1 LRVRLYP
8 SRYVED
14 TIGAH
19 SVTAVLWAQVMQ
31 TVAATPERRLG
42 ATIAAY
48 VVYLVTGARIWLAIA
63 ELSAFLNLFNL
74 IPIWQLDG
82 ARGLHVLSREQR
94 VLVLVVIAVAL
105 WATGVRLLWIV
116 GAVAIPGAGV
126 VRPDSRADLTDLS
139 DRAQVLSIRI
149 APGGRIRLDSA
160 RNHLTR
166 VRHDR

>member
-116 GAVAIPGAGV
+116 GAVAMFQTIRQAAGQGHRPTLVTFGA
-126 VRPDSRADLTDLS
+126 L
-139 DRAQVLSIRI
+139 VLALAWFARI
-149 APGGRIRLDSA
+149 HGQ
-160 RNHLTR
+160 T
-166 VRHDR
+166 